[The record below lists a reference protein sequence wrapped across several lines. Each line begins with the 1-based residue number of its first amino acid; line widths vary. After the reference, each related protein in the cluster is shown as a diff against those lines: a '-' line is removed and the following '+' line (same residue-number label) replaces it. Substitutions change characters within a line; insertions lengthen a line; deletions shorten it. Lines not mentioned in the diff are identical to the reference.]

1 MSRDR
6 WLLGA
11 FLAAGLLLVAFGVSF
26 VLGLRGVGSV
36 QPPAVQ
42 PPARVLA
49 ADRPPAGDRVRVE
62 VLNAGGRAGMA
73 RLATGTLRE
82 NGFDVVFYGNAV
94 SAGRDS
100 SAVLDRVGR
109 PEDARAVAARLGIRQ
124 VRTEIDPERYVD
136 VSVILG
142 RDWSGGAAR
151 D

>member
-1 MSRDR
+1 MSHDR

-11 FLAAGLLLVAFGVSF
+11 MLAVVVLLVAFGVSF
-26 VLGLRGVGSV
+26 VLGLRGVRTV
-36 QPPAVQ
+36 HPPSAEA
-42 PPARVLA
+42 PRVLA

-73 RLATGTLRE
+73 RLATTALRE
-82 NGFDVVFYGNAV
+82 DGFDVVFYGNAA

-109 PEDARAVAARLGIRQ
+109 LEDARAVAARLGIRH

-136 VSVILG
+136 VSVVLG
-142 RDWSGGAAR
+142 RDWSGSAAR